1 MKNKLLQG
9 TLILTAAGLLSRI
22 MGFLYKIYLAGAM
35 SEERMGLYQLIVPVS
50 SICFTIYASG
60 IQTAVSKRIAEVS
73 AEPSFNDPTDRG
85 VADASRQ
92 RRRLRR
98 RILTVAMLL
107 SVSLALLLS
116 LLVSVFAG
124 TIADRLLE
132 APETAASL
140 KILSIMFPFCGA
152 TACLNGYY
160 YGKKRSGVPAGTQ
173 LLEQAVRI
181 SFVMLGGS
189 LMPSLFPDAS
199 GEVSCELAAMGVVV
213 GEIASNLVSFLFLLI
228 PERVEKAPAPPSEPP
243 ISEARSPRRFA
254 SARSA
259 SADPLPRQLSPILQ
273 IAVPL
278 TANHLVLS
286 LLHSY
291 ETILIPALLRRSGM
305 PAADALGELGVVSGM
320 VMPFLFFPTAIT
332 SALAILLLPT
342 VSEAH
347 AAGKLPLL
355 QVTVRVTLRYTFL
368 LGILVTGIFVLFG
381 DPLCLLVF
389 GSVRAGTYL
398 SLFALLCPF
407 LYASQTAASI
417 VNGLSKT
424 NLTFRNSVISC
435 IVRLLLQLLLIPR
448 MRLPGYLIASL
459 CGTLLQLVLD
469 LHLLKKEGVLRLDV
483 RNSLLRPVLATL
495 ALLPFFRPLRRLLTV
510 RSMKNL
516 LLLFLFCACYSA
528 LFLLLQGWQR
538 RRHAKRRFQ

>member
-60 IQTAVSKRIAEVS
+60 IQTAVSKRVAEVS
-73 AEPSFNDPTDRG
+73 AE
-85 VADASRQ
+85 ASPET
-92 RRRLRR
+92 RRLQR
-98 RILTVAMLL
+98 RILTVGMLL

-213 GEIASNLVSFLFLLI
+213 GEIASNLVSFLFLLL
-228 PERVEKAPAPPSEPP
+228 PEKKE
-243 ISEARSPRRFA
+243 RRQPTL
-254 SARSA
+254 
-259 SADPLPRQLSPILQ
+259 SADTQLSPQLAPILQ

-305 PAADALGELGVVSGM
+305 PAAEALGELGVVSGM

-342 VSEAH
+342 VSESR

-368 LGILVTGIFVLFG
+368 LGVLVTGIFVLFG

-389 GSVRAGTYL
+389 GNARAGAYL
-398 SLFALLCPF
+398 SLFAFLCPF

-424 NLTFRNSVISC
+424 NLTFRNSVVSC
-435 IVRLLLQLLLIPR
+435 ILRLLLQLLLIPR
-448 MRLPGYLIASL
+448 MQLPGYLIASL
-459 CGTLLQLVLD
+459 SGTLLQLVLD
-469 LHLLKKEGVLRLDV
+469 LSLLKKEGVLRLDV
-483 RNSLLRPVLATL
+483 RNSLIRPVLATL
-495 ALLPFFRPLRRLLTV
+495 VLLPFFWPLRRLLTV
-510 RSMKNL
+510 RSVQNL

-538 RRHAKRRFQ
+538 RRHAKRKLR

>member
-60 IQTAVSKRIAEVS
+60 IQTAVSKRVAEVS
-73 AEPSFNDPTDRG
+73 AE
-85 VADASRQ
+85 ASPET
-92 RRRLRR
+92 RRLQR
-98 RILTVAMLL
+98 RILTVGMLL

-213 GEIASNLVSFLFLLI
+213 GEIASNLVSFLFLLL
-228 PERVEKAPAPPSEPP
+228 PEKKERRQPATDKPL
-243 ISEARSPRRFA
+243 
-254 SARSA
+254 RSA
-259 SADPLPRQLSPILQ
+259 SDGQPTLSADTQLPPQLAPILQ

-305 PAADALGELGVVSGM
+305 PAAEALGELGVVSGM

-368 LGILVTGIFVLFG
+368 LGVLVTGIFVLFG

-389 GSVRAGTYL
+389 GNARAGAYL
-398 SLFALLCPF
+398 SLFAFLCPF

-424 NLTFRNSVISC
+424 NLTFRNSVVSC
-435 IVRLLLQLLLIPR
+435 ILRLLLQLLLIPR
-448 MRLPGYLIASL
+448 MQLPGYLIASL
-459 CGTLLQLVLD
+459 SGTLLQLVLD
-469 LHLLKKEGVLRLDV
+469 LSLLKKEGVLRLDV
-483 RNSLLRPVLATL
+483 RNSLIRPVLATL
-495 ALLPFFRPLRRLLTV
+495 VLLPFFWPLRRLLTV
-510 RSMKNL
+510 RSVQNL

-538 RRHAKRRFQ
+538 RRHAKRRFSVTSQNAGRRQV

>member
-9 TLILTAAGLLSRI
+9 TLILTAAGLLSRM

-35 SEERMGLYQLIVPVS
+35 SEERMGLYQLIVPVY
-50 SICFTIYASG
+50 SICFTVYASG
-60 IQTAVSKRIAEVS
+60 IQTAVSKRVAEIP
-73 AEPSFNDPTDRG
+73 AENPQIQHRT
-85 VADASRQ
+85 Q
-92 RRRLRR
+92 R
-98 RILTVAMLL
+98 RILAAGMLL

-116 LLVSVFAG
+116 LLVTFFAG
-124 TIADRLLE
+124 AIAERILE

-140 KILSIMFPFCGA
+140 KILAIMFPFCGA

-181 SFVMLGGS
+181 SLVMLGGS
-189 LMPSLFPDAS
+189 LMPSLLSDAP
-199 GEVSCELAAMGVVV
+199 GEVSCELAAMGIVI
-213 GEIASNLVSFLFLLI
+213 GEIASNLVSFLFLLLPEKKARPAAAPI
-228 PERVEKAPAPPSEPP
+228 PQK
-243 ISEARSPRRFA
+243 
-254 SARSA
+254 RSA
-259 SADPLPRQLSPILQ
+259 SDNRLSRQLAPILQ

-305 PAADALGELGVVSGM
+305 SAGKALSELGVISGM

-347 AAGKLPLL
+347 AAGKTPLL

-381 DPLCLLVF
+381 NPLCLLVF
-389 GSVRAGTYL
+389 GNVRAGAYL
-398 SLFALLCPF
+398 SLFAFLCPF

-424 NLTFRNSVISC
+424 NLAFRNSVVSC
-435 IVRLLLQLLLIPR
+435 IVRLLLQLILIPR
-448 MRLPGYLIASL
+448 MQLPGYLVASL
-459 CGTLLQLVLD
+459 SGTVLQLILD
-469 LHLLKKEGVLRLDV
+469 LQILKKESVLRLDV
-483 RNSLLRPVLATL
+483 RNSLLRPMLATL
-495 ALLPFFRPLRRLLTV
+495 LLLPFFWPLRHLLTV
-510 RSMKNL
+510 RSGKSL

-528 LFLLLQGWQR
+528 LFLLLQGYQR
-538 RRHAKRRFQ
+538 KQHAKRFRYRKRQPYAKHPQQL